1 MLARNRDRRN
11 WWQSAWI
18 RRTLLLV
25 PCALVLAA
33 LLNAFGQRPAATVA
47 VTDRAK
53 LTVFAPT
60 RARSGLIY
68 AARFRVDALH
78 ELKKAILVLDG
89 GWADGYTVNGEA
101 PQPLSEASAD
111 GKPSF
116 ELGHIRAGQQYTFW
130 ISLQINPTTIGRHRQ
145 DVWLYDGNTLLAVVH
160 RSILIFP

>member
-1 MLARNRDRRN
+1 MLKTSRDRQN

-18 RRTLLLV
+18 RRILLLV
-25 PCALVLAA
+25 PCGLVLAA
-33 LLNAFGQRPAATVA
+33 LLNAFGQHPTATVA
-47 VTDRAK
+47 ATDRAK

-68 AARFRVDALH
+68 AARFRVDARH
-78 ELKKAILVLDG
+78 ELKKALLVLDG

-101 PQPLSEASAD
+101 PQPLGEASAD

-130 ISLQINPTTIGRHRQ
+130 ISLQVNPTTIGFHRQ
-145 DVWLYDGNTLLAVVH
+145 NVWLYDGNTLIAVVK
-160 RSILIFP
+160 RSIMIYP